1 MQAPQPPP
9 GCNCRGG
16 PTSCP
21 VGGEC
26 LSESVVYQATVTRTD
41 NNKTETYTGITARK
55 FKTRFYEHT
64 VDMRDKSR
72 NGTGLSNYIWELKNG
87 HIPYKIGWQILQKQ
101 PSFNPISKSCRLC
114 LKEKFLIM
122 FRPEGATLN
131 SRSEF
136 FATCRHRLK
145 PLIANI

>member
-1 MQAPQPPP
+1 M
-9 GCNCRGG
+9 
-16 PTSCP
+16 
-21 VGGEC
+21 
-26 LSESVVYQATVTRTD
+26 SESVVYQATVTRTD
-41 NNKTETYTGITARK
+41 NDKAETYTGITARK

-64 VDMRDKSR
+64 ADMRDERR
-72 NGTGLSNYIWELKNG
+72 NGTGLSNYIWELKNS
-87 HIPYKIGWQILQKQ
+87 HTPYRISWQILQKQ

-145 PLIANI
+145 PLIANV

>member
-1 MQAPQPPP
+1 M
-9 GCNCRGG
+9 
-16 PTSCP
+16 
-21 VGGEC
+21 
-26 LSESVVYQATVTRTD
+26 SESVVYQATVTRTD
-41 NNKTETYTGITARK
+41 NDKAETYTGITARK

-64 VDMRDKSR
+64 ADMRDERR
-72 NGTGLSNYIWELKNG
+72 NGTGLSNYIWELKNS
-87 HIPYKIGWQILQKQ
+87 HTP
-101 PSFNPISKSCRLC
+101 FNPISKSCRLC

-145 PLIANI
+145 PLIANV